1 MCGIVSTFVA
11 LLKIGSMDTRTR
23 YNLPLADIPE
33 GEYEREYEREYI
45 CDDAFFRER
54 ESPVH
59 GGDVRVYAR
68 VVRRGD
74 IYRCSLG
81 LEGTVDVVCDRCLGE
96 MQLSVDAGYDVEVRY
111 GDRYDDSRDN
121 VIVIPGSVR
130 NLDLTDLI
138 YDTVLLGLPFRTVH
152 REGECDP
159 EMESLLREHGNPEE
173 DEEEAAD

>member
-33 GEYEREYEREYI
+33 GEYERGYI
-45 CDDAFFRER
+45 CDDAFFLQR
-54 ESPVH
+54 ESPVR
-59 GGDVRVYAR
+59 GGDVKVHVS

-74 IYRCSLG
+74 IYRCSMD
-81 LEGTVDVVCDRCLGE
+81 LEGMVDVVCDRCLGE
-96 MQLSVDAGYDVEVRY
+96 MKLPVDTGYDVEVRY

-121 VIVIPGSVR
+121 VIEIPGSVR
-130 NLDLTDLI
+130 DLDLKDLI

-173 DEEEAAD
+173 EEEETVD